1 VENMDCKNWLEE
13 MYLIWEKTN
22 IKDKQKK
29 KIENEF
35 DRIRNC
41 FTHLR
46 NFDKIEDDKKKL
58 DKLRIE

>member
-1 VENMDCKNWLEE
+1 MDCKNWLEE

>member
-1 VENMDCKNWLEE
+1 